1 MKIYD
6 FAGLILKTPLTVTFV
21 RLTKRIDLPQNL
33 AMIWGKSPFW
43 LKKDDIITIIPKTI
57 VANTIHIII
66 KNVRIILPSTLT
78 HKLDKSA
85 TIGEHFA

>member
-1 MKIYD
+1 MKMYD
-6 FAGLILKTPLTVTFV
+6 FEGSILEMPLTETFI

-33 AMIWGKSPFW
+33 AMIWGKFPFW

-66 KNVRIILPSTLT
+66 KNVRIIL
-78 HKLDKSA
+78 
-85 TIGEHFA
+85 